1 MIAFANGATQF
12 FAPTHL
18 LAVMALGLLAGQQA
32 IRLPIIP
39 IAALAAGL
47 AAGSLIV
54 ASAVRENPAASA
66 LLVLAAIAAGLTI
79 IARPLPSWA
88 AAGLALA
95 LGAALALNAPP
106 QEFTI
111 HAAIVAQLSFA
122 LAAILAF
129 ALAAFVAAQA
139 RVPWQRIGIRI
150 IASWIAAS
158 AILVLALRLAR

>member
-18 LAVMALGLLAGQQA
+18 LAVVALGLLAGQQA
-32 IRLPIIP
+32 RLVVP

-54 ASAVRENPAASA
+54 ASAVRENPAALA
-66 LLVLAAIAAGLTI
+66 LLVFATVAAGLTV

-88 AAGLALA
+88 TAGLALA
-95 LGAALALNAPP
+95 TGVALALNGPP
-106 QEFTI
+106 QEFTVP
-111 HAAIVAQLSFA
+111 AAIVAQLGFA

-129 ALAAFVAAQA
+129 ALATRVATVAKA
-139 RVPWQRIGIRI
+139 PLQRIGVRI
-150 IASWIAAS
+150 VASWIAAS

>member
-18 LAVMALGLLAGQQA
+18 LAVVALGLLVGQQA
-32 IRLPIIP
+32 IRLLVP
-39 IAALAAGL
+39 IAALAIGL
-47 AAGSLIV
+47 AVGSVVI
-54 ASAVRENPAASA
+54 ASAIRDNPAAPA

-79 IARPLPSWA
+79 IDRPLSLWA

-95 LGAALALNAPP
+95 IGAALALNAPP

-129 ALAAFVAAQA
+129 ALATLVAARA
-139 RVPWQRIGIRI
+139 KVRWQRIGVRI
-150 IASWIAAS
+150 VASWIVAS

>member
-18 LAVMALGLLAGQQA
+18 LAVVALGLLAGRQA
-32 IRLPIIP
+32 RLPVIP

-47 AAGSLIV
+47 AAGSLVV
-54 ASAVRENPAASA
+54 ASAVRDNPAALA
-66 LLVLAAIAAGLTI
+66 LLALAAIAAGLTI
-79 IARPLPSWA
+79 IDRPLPSWA

-95 LGAALALNAPP
+95 IGAALALDAPP

-111 HAAIVAQLSFA
+111 HAAIASQLGFA

-129 ALAAFVAAQA
+129 ALAALIAAQA
-139 RVPWQRIGIRI
+139 NVPWQHIGVRIA
-150 IASWIAAS
+150 ASWIAAS

>member
-18 LAVMALGLLAGQQA
+18 LAVVALGLLAGQQV
-32 IRLPIIP
+32 RLPLIP
-39 IAALAAGL
+39 IAGLAAGL

-54 ASAVRENPAASA
+54 ASAVRENPAALA
-66 LLVLAAIAAGLTI
+66 LLVFAVVAAGLTVM
-79 IARPLPSWA
+79 ARPLPSWP

-95 LGAALALNAPP
+95 IGAALALNAPP

-111 HAAIVAQLSFA
+111 HAAIVSQLGFA
-122 LAAILAF
+122 LAASLAF
-129 ALAAFVAAQA
+129 ALATLAAAQA
-139 RVPWQRIGIRI
+139 KVPWQRIGVRI